1 MKRYWTC
8 STFEP
13 RCARRMCPYVFP
25 HAGQTTCRGC
35 GGPSRHDR
43 FVVPLLEVT
52 GAALATKPC
61 GTTGFFVVGGL
72 DTREPYGF
80 WHFDHDGIETR
91 ASAHELEV
99 CPTQHR
105 YLPRTS

>member
-8 STFEP
+8 SIFEP
-13 RCARRMCPYVFP
+13 RCARRMCPSVLRVYGTTWTFGHEGAVF
-25 HAGQTTCRGC
+25 GK
-35 GGPSRHDR
+35 
-43 FVVPLLEVT
+43 L
-52 GAALATKPC
+52 AATSPTHATKAC

-80 WHFDHDGIETR
+80 WHFDRGGIETR